1 MTSALRTLGL
11 TVAYDTNVVVD
22 DVTFDI
28 EHGGLIA
35 IVGPNGAGKTTM
47 LKAILGLIPSVA
59 GNVEILGET
68 GKKALKNATY
78 VPQRATVDWD
88 FPLTVRDVVMQ
99 GRYQHLGLLKRPSDA
114 DQKIVDDALDA
125 VSMNDYANR
134 QIGELSGGQQQRVF
148 LARALAQQGDVYFMD
163 EPFQGVDAATE
174 SAIVD
179 VLRTLRNEGK
189 TVLVVHHDLSTVRAY
204 FDRVLL
210 LNKTLIAY
218 GPVDEMFTPD
228 LLQQT
233 YGGRLTFFGDSA
245 VLAS

>member
-1 MTSALRTLGL
+1 MTSAIRTLGL
-11 TVAYDTNVVVD
+11 TVAYDANVVVK

-47 LKAILGLIPSVA
+47 LKAILGLIPSVS
-59 GNVEILGET
+59 GSVEILGES
-68 GKKALKNATY
+68 GKKALKRATY
-78 VPQRATVDWD
+78 VPQRAAVDWD

-99 GRYQHLGLLKRPSDA
+99 GRYQNLGLLKRPSDT
-114 DQKIVDDALDA
+114 DQAMVDDALESVGMTEFSA
-125 VSMNDYANR
+125 R

-148 LARALAQQGDVYFMD
+148 LARALAQDGDVYFMD

-174 SAIVD
+174 TAIVD
-179 VLRTLRNEGK
+179 VLRTLRNDGK
-189 TVLVVHHDLSTVRAY
+189 TVLVVHHDLSTVRSY

-210 LNKTLIAY
+210 LNKTLIAC

-233 YGGRLTFFGDSA
+233 YGGRLTFFGDSVA
-245 VLAS
+245 VAS